1 MAERRSMSNWTTTAI
16 RKPWQI
22 RGWPLV
28 FITGIVLTILA
39 MLDAP
44 DVSPTG
50 AVASADGSTGCQL
63 RVSAAELR
71 VRSAPRTDADQVEVL
86 SEGAVVDGTQ
96 TVTDGFRELEGGRW
110 AADQYLT
117 PLPDTNCG

>member
-1 MAERRSMSNWTTTAI
+1 MANKWTTTL
-16 RKPWQI
+16 RKPWQW
-22 RGWPLV
+22 RGWGLV
-28 FITGIVLTILA
+28 FLSGIILTALA

-44 DVSPTG
+44 DVSETP
-50 AVASADGSTGCQL
+50 AVRSADGSTGCQL

-71 VRSAPRTDADQVEVL
+71 VRSAPSTDADQVEVL

-117 PLPDTNCG
+117 PLPNTNCG

>member
-1 MAERRSMSNWTTTAI
+1 MARPSMSNWTTTAL

-28 FITGIVLTILA
+28 FIAGIVLTILA

-44 DVSPTG
+44 DVSSTP
-50 AVASADGSTGCQL
+50 AVRSADGSTGCQL

-71 VRSAPRTDADQVEVL
+71 VRSAPSTDADQVEVL